1 MGVAA
6 SQSNIVLKD
15 NEEGGD
21 SANTQTGSVSV
32 ADSQSNIVVKDNEE
46 GGDSFNKQTG
56 SVSVADSQSNIVQSD
71 VSRKTVCS
79 VGTDA
84 SVAELNK
91 IDNDCEPDARIV
103 TRDAR
108 VNVQCVETE
117 CVKKSVCVQTTRRD
131 GDNQA
136 SSSTEKPPSILVAG
150 RKIRTKFKLSKLEG
164 GKFSLKLNST
174 EKKEGPEK
182 EGNMKCNSDRLPTL
196 KSFRNCEDKVHA
208 RDEIRG
214 ENVLINSIPV
224 IRTPK
229 RKSDNF
235 NSVSNLISKYS
246 DGTTNLPRI
255 ESPAK
260 RRRLWGQGGQG
271 GQI

>member
-1 MGVAA
+1 VGVAA
-6 SQSNIVLKD
+6 SQSNIILKD

-21 SANTQTGSVSV
+21 SVNT
-32 ADSQSNIVVKDNEE
+32 
-46 GGDSFNKQTG
+46 QTG

-71 VSRKTVCS
+71 ASMKTVCS
-79 VGTDA
+79 MENDA
-84 SVAELNK
+84 SVAVVNN
-91 IDNDCEPDARIV
+91 IDIDCDTDARRV
-103 TRDAR
+103 TRDAS
-108 VNVQCVETE
+108 VKGNVQYVETE
-117 CVKKSVCVQTTRRD
+117 CVQQSVCVQTTRRD

>member
-21 SANTQTGSVSV
+21 SANTQTSSVSV

-131 GDNQA
+131 GNVQA
-136 SSSTEKPPSILVAG
+136 SSSTEKTPSVLVAG
-150 RKIRTKFKLSKLEG
+150 RKKKIRTKFKLSKLEG
-164 GKFSLKLNST
+164 GKFSLKINST

-182 EGNMKCNSDRLPTL
+182 EGDVDKCSDRLPTL
-196 KSFRNCEDKVHA
+196 KSFTNFNDKIHA

-214 ENVLINSIPV
+214 ENILINSIP
-224 IRTPK
+224 ISRTPK
-229 RKSDNF
+229 RKSDKCF
-235 NSVSNLISKYS
+235 NSVANLISKYS
-246 DGTTNLPRI
+246 DSANNQTRI

-260 RRRLWGQGGQG
+260 KRRLWGQGGQ
-271 GQI
+271 